1 MKTQEKH
8 NFAKSSK
15 QPNFHF
21 EHDSFLFNDF
31 QKNFIS
37 QKNNSVVLSN
47 DFEAKLEEEKPF
59 NTILIKK
66 SDPNEK
72 TTKKPL
78 TTGSKSDVLKPKT
91 SKMVKKF
98 ILKLK
103 EKIKKFKTKQSCFI
117 YDLSNP
123 EHIFPK
129 KQKLKKLNKTL
140 NCLRKLFL
148 VFIKYSKCNEI
159 MEKCLNMPMIHP
171 FKKFRITWDF
181 LIFLN
186 TLFLF
191 FYIPLT
197 TCFDILD
204 DNANV
209 AFESIEIVIYIVEL
223 IINLNTAQFID
234 GVLVENRMKIW
245 LNYKKKFIILDVIA
259 LISLIAT
266 KTHATHSSIR
276 NSLMS
281 FAFYAKFKIFKAEF
295 LKIKEFFSLKIH
307 KHCIFFFFNIKIFTF
322 FNHSFFGD
330 LRSSCILVFVGALL
344 CLHVSL
350 HCHFIG

>member
-1 MKTQEKH
+1 MKTQEKR

-15 QPNFHF
+15 QPNFHV
-21 EHDSFLFNDF
+21 ESDSFSEF

-37 QKNNSVVLSN
+37 QKNNSIILSN
-47 DFEAKLEEEKPF
+47 DFEPKLEEEKPF
-59 NTILIKK
+59 HTILQQT
-66 SDPNEK
+66 SVK

-78 TTGSKSDVLKPKT
+78 TTGSKSNVLKAKT
-91 SKMVKKF
+91 SEMVKKF
-98 ILKLK
+98 IFKLK
-103 EKIKKFKTKQSCFI
+103 ENIKKIKKKPNYFI
-117 YDLSNP
+117 NDLSNP
-123 EHIFPK
+123 EQPIPK
-129 KQKLKKLNKTL
+129 KQKRKKINKTL
-140 NCLRKLFL
+140 NCLHKLIS

-159 MEKCLNMPMIHP
+159 MEKCLTMPMIHP

-204 DNANV
+204 YNANV
-209 AFESIEIVIYIVEL
+209 AFESIEIVIYVVEL

-245 LNYKKKFIILDVIA
+245 LNYKKKFLILDVIA

-266 KTHATHSSIR
+266 KRDATHSSFR

-295 LKIKEFFSLKIH
+295 YKIKEFFSVKIH
-307 KHCIFFFFNIKIFTF
+307 KQCIFSFFNIKIFTF
-322 FNHSFFGD
+322 FNRSFFGD
-330 LRSSCILVFVGALL
+330 LHSSCIFVFIGAFL

-350 HCHFIG
+350 HCSFIC